1 MEEEGLSI
9 AAVCVDFEAEA
20 NFRPR
25 ALNSWD
31 ARTELLPSDMAIKS
45 ASYQGKLGKIREN
58 QGTEIKESKSVRRS
72 DGKRNKWIKEAKPK
86 NKRTMAQ
93 KLFEINR
100 EGGPKIGI
108 FLVSCKS
115 AVTHAY
121 LSSLIYILVAPSS
134 SSETCIQNK
143 ATYFRL
149 HFPVVV
155 ACLGSEL
162 LSGAFRDCKTRLA
175 PCTLECP

>member
-1 MEEEGLSI
+1 
-9 AAVCVDFEAEA
+9 
-20 NFRPR
+20 
-25 ALNSWD
+25 
-31 ARTELLPSDMAIKS
+31 
-45 ASYQGKLGKIREN
+45 
-58 QGTEIKESKSVRRS
+58 
-72 DGKRNKWIKEAKPK
+72 
-86 NKRTMAQ
+86 MAQ

-108 FLVSCKS
+108 FLVMLQIRSDTCLS
-115 AVTHAY
+115 QLSY
-121 LSSLIYILVAPSS
+121 LYTLVSPSS
-134 SSETCIQNK
+134 SENNIQNK